1 MRLSDR
7 LLVFLVV
14 SACLPFYGH
23 GGWCGQAP
31 RPADKEA
38 AAQSAA
44 LAPHPAQGPVVIPD
58 LPAPA
63 IEVFI
68 APDGKDSNPG
78 TRDAPLATLEAARDL
93 LRARREGGRLPAG
106 GAAVVLRGGTY
117 IRKDT
122 FRLEAQDSGTADAP
136 VVFRAAEGES
146 PILSGGR
153 AIGGFQPITDP
164 AVLARLPA
172 ESRGKV
178 LRLDLRALGITD
190 LGELRPRGFGRQ
202 PSPIME
208 LFFDG
213 KPMPLARWPNEG
225 FVRVAKVIEPG
236 GKPGTRAVFEYEG
249 DRPSRWAAARDAWLF
264 GYWHYLWADGTLP
277 VASIDPAARRITTA
291 LPYTYG
297 NGIVAGAPFHAF
309 HLLEEIDMPGEWYV
323 DRAAGVLYFFPPG
336 DLAKARVELSM
347 LSVPLVELAGVE
359 HVRLQGL
366 VCELGRAEGIV
377 IRGGQRCLVAGCEVR
392 CLGGD
397 AVRIEGGRQHGVF
410 GSALHTLGRGGA
422 RIQGGD
428 RRTLAPSGHFMEN
441 CHVFDFSRVD
451 RTYTPALWTDGVGT
465 RVAHNRF
472 HGSSCHAAR
481 LEGNDH
487 LVEFNEV
494 FDVVR
499 ESDDQG
505 GMEMF
510 GNPTYRGVVF
520 RYNWFHDIGS
530 RYDWPCGQAGIRL
543 DDAISGIAI
552 YGNVFQRCSN
562 KLFGAVQIHGGKDNV
577 LENNVFLDCHVAV
590 SFSGWGKARWEQF
603 LASPRVVQQLTR
615 EVDISKPP
623 YSTRYPEL
631 ARLADNPDVNR
642 LRRNLVVRCGAFL
655 ARDRGIQHLEEN
667 TVVPQASAKVGEVRD
682 GRPYLPREL
691 LEQARLRPIPV
702 EKIGLYPHPL
712 AAAAWR
718 AAKTSQVRDKN
729 AAP

>member
-1 MRLSDR
+1 MGPLGR
-7 LLVFLVV
+7 LLVLVV
-14 SACLPFYGH
+14 VIAGATLGGHCAWSAQP
-23 GGWCGQAP
+23 Q
-31 RPADKEA
+31 RPTSKGDRGE
-38 AAQSAA
+38 SAG
-44 LAPHPAQGPVVIPD
+44 PTVHPAEGPIVIAD
-58 LPAPA
+58 LPRPA
-63 IEVFI
+63 IEVFV

-78 TRDAPLATLEAARDL
+78 TKQAPLATLEAARDL
-93 LRARREGGRLPAG
+93 LRARRKEGRLPAG

-117 IRKDT
+117 VRTAT
-122 FRLEAQDSGTADAP
+122 FRLEAQDSGTAEAP
-136 VVFRAAEGES
+136 VVYRAAEGES

-153 AIGGFQPITDP
+153 TLRGFEPVGDP

-178 LRLDLRALGITD
+178 VRLDLRVQGVTD

-202 PSPIME
+202 PSPIAE
-208 LFFDG
+208 LYFDG

-225 FVRVAKVIEPG
+225 FVPVGKVLQPG
-236 GKPGTRAVFEYEG
+236 GKPGTQAVFEYE
-249 DRPSRWAAARDAWLF
+249 DPRPGRWNAARDAWLF

-277 VASIDPAARRITTA
+277 VASIDPAARRITTG

-297 NGIVAGAPFHAF
+297 NGIVAGAPYYAF
-309 HLLEEIDMPGEWYV
+309 NLLEEIDTPGEWYV

-347 LSVPLVELAGVE
+347 LSVPLVELDGVE

-366 VCELGRAEGIV
+366 VCELGRADGIV
-377 IRGGQRCLVAGCEVR
+377 ICKGQRCLLAGCEIR
-392 CLGGD
+392 RLGGD
-397 AVRIEGGRQHGVF
+397 AVRIEGGRHHGLF
-410 GSALHTLGRGGA
+410 GCALHTLGRGGA

-428 RRTLAPSGHFMEN
+428 RRTLTPSGHFMEN
-441 CHVFDFSRVD
+441 CHVYDFSRVD
-451 RTYTPALWTDGVGT
+451 RTYTPAIWTDGVGT
-465 RVAHNRF
+465 RIAHNRF

-520 RYNWFHDIGS
+520 RFNWFHDIGS

-543 DDAISGIAI
+543 DDAISGILI

-577 LENNVFLDCHVAV
+577 VENNVFLDCHVAV
-590 SFSGWGKARWEQF
+590 SFSGWGKARWQQF
-603 LASPRVVQQLTR
+603 LASPHVVRQLTQ
-615 EVDISKPP
+615 EVDISGPP

-631 ARLADNPDVNR
+631 ARLADNPDVNH
-642 LRRNLVVRCGAFL
+642 LRRNLVIRCGAFL
-655 ARDRGIQHLEEN
+655 ARDRGIQELTDN
-667 TVVPQASAKVGEVRD
+667 VVRQAGPEVGEIRD
-682 GRPYLPREL
+682 GRPYLPAEIFA
-691 LEQARLRPIPV
+691 QANLRAIPV

-712 AAAAWR
+712 AAAAWGTGR
-718 AAKTSQVRDKN
+718 A
-729 AAP
+729 P

>member
-7 LLVFLVV
+7 LLVLLLVSMCSV
-14 SACLPFYGH
+14 FDGRGALGA
-23 GGWCGQAP
+23 QAP

-38 AAQSAA
+38 AAQSA
-44 LAPHPAQGPVVIPD
+44 LAPHPAQGPGVIPD
-58 LPAPA
+58 LPSPA

-78 TRDAPLATLEAARDL
+78 TRQAPLATLEAARDL
-93 LRARREGGRLPAG
+93 LRARRQGGRLPAG

-153 AIGGFQPITDP
+153 AISGFQPINDP

-178 LRLDLRALGITD
+178 LRLDLRTLGITD

-277 VASIDPAARRITTA
+277 VASIDPAARRITTG

-297 NGIVAGAPFHAF
+297 NGIVAWAPFYAF
-309 HLLEEIDMPGEWYV
+309 NLLEEIDMPGEWYV

-336 DLAKARVELSM
+336 DLTKARVELSM

-366 VCELGRAEGIV
+366 VCELGRADGIV

-562 KLFGAVQIHGGKDNV
+562 KRFGAVQIHGGKDNV

-603 LASPRVVQQLTR
+603 LDSPRVVQQLTR

-642 LRRNLVVRCGAFL
+642 LRRNLVIRCGAFL

-667 TVVPQASAKVGEVRD
+667 TVVQQASAEVGEVRD

-691 LEQARLRPIPV
+691 LEQARLRPIPI

-712 AAAAWR
+712 AAAAWS
-718 AAKTSQVRDKN
+718 AAKTSKARGES